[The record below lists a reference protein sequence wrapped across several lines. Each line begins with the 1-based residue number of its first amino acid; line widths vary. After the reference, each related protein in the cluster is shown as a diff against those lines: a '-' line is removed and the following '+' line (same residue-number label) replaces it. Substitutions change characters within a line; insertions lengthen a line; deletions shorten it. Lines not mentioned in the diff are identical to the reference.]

1 MTFLPDTD
9 SAFTGL
15 RSALLTRYLK
25 KFEEDAR
32 TMEIKKV
39 VNGSQLT
46 VYLDGRLDTITS
58 QQLERE
64 LRTSIDG
71 ITELVFDLEKLSYI
85 TSAGLRVLSV
95 SQKVMNRQGKM
106 IVRNMQP
113 DVREVFDVTGLSNI
127 MEIQ

>member
-1 MTFLPDTD
+1 
-9 SAFTGL
+9 
-15 RSALLTRYLK
+15 
-25 KFEEDAR
+25 
-32 TMEIKKV
+32 MEIKKV

-113 DVREVFDVTGLSNI
+113 DVREFFDVTGLSNI

>member
-15 RSALLTRYLK
+15 RSALLARYLK

>member
-1 MTFLPDTD
+1 
-9 SAFTGL
+9 
-15 RSALLTRYLK
+15 
-25 KFEEDAR
+25 
-32 TMEIKKV
+32 MEIKKV

-71 ITELVFDLEKLSYI
+71 ITELVFDLEKMSYI